1 MSLADI
7 QRDFHAWLSHGAPDA
22 EPHVPEPARRGLA
35 VYHHAYRANLVD
47 CLSDS
52 YERTHAWLGD
62 EAFDATARRHIEEH
76 PSRSWTLGDY
86 GAGFSETLAGLYP
99 EDPEVAELAWLDWTL
114 RRAFDGPDSPAL
126 DTASLGEIDWED
138 ALLRIA
144 PTMSVRRLATNAA
157 AIWSALAAKTEPPA
171 PLRLDSAAAVTV
183 WRQGFSPRFLT
194 VSDSERHALG
204 LAMAGLPF
212 GDICDELTEDFP
224 DDEAATAF
232 VGAML
237 ARWLAEG
244 VVVGVEAYRV

>member
-1 MSLADI
+1 MNLADM
-7 QRDFHAWLSHGAPDA
+7 QRDFYAWLTDGALTV
-22 EPHVPEPARRGLA
+22 EPQVPEPARRGLA
-35 VYHHAYRANLVD
+35 VYHNALRANLID

-62 EAFDATARRHIEEH
+62 AAFDTAARGHIENH

-86 GAGFSETLAGLYP
+86 GAGFAETLAGLYP
-99 EDPEVAELAWLDWTL
+99 ADPEVAELAWLDWTL
-114 RRAFDGPDSPAL
+114 RRAFDGPDSPEL
-126 DTASLGEIDWED
+126 DTASFAEIDWED

-144 PTMSVRRLATNAA
+144 PTMSVRRLTTNAA
-157 AIWSALAAKTEPPA
+157 AIWSALASGSEPPA
-171 PLRLDSAAAVTV
+171 PLRLDRPAAVVV
-183 WRQGFSPRFLT
+183 WRQEFSPRFLT

-212 GDICDELTEDFP
+212 GDICSELRDDFP
-224 DDEAATAF
+224 DDEAATVF

-244 VVVGVEAYRV
+244 VIVGVETNRI